1 MTVNLTI
8 SDTAGGDSLADTI
21 DAGSITPG
29 DTSDFQDLFISHDAV
44 IEPITDVALYI
55 QRYVGS
61 SYLGSDPDEDLVT
74 YLGWGDAGTGGVF
87 MSMTPDSPWVE
98 GTRFAAGWAAFRN
111 GYGDV
116 TTQIPLAK
124 ESIVVGT
131 IPASDG
137 EIPVNG
143 ISHIQVEQ
151 QIPASA
157 GTSGYRAFTLVIA
170 YSATS

>member
-1 MTVNLTI
+1 MTVNITI

-21 DAGSITPG
+21 DQGSVDPG
-29 DTSDFQDLFISHDAV
+29 DSSDFQDLFISHDAV
-44 IEPITDVALYI
+44 VEPITDVALYV

-61 SYLGSDPDEDLVT
+61 SYPGTDPDDDIVT
-74 YLGWGDAGTGGVF
+74 YLGWGDTGTGGIY
-87 MSMTPDSPWVE
+87 MSMTPDTPWVE
-98 GTRFAAGWAAFRN
+98 GSRFTSGWAAFRN

-131 IPASDG
+131 VPSSDG
-137 EIPVNG
+137 EIPVDA
-143 ISHIQVEQ
+143 ISHIQLEQ
-151 QIPASA
+151 QIPSSPGA
-157 GTSGYRAFTLVIA
+157 SGYRAFTLVIA